1 MDSLAQIEAANDGS
15 AYAALA
21 QALLAQALL
30 AQALLAQAL
39 HEIFLHQILI
49 PPDALLRDRPEPTIA
64 DRLIGMPVPM
74 VSRES

>member
-1 MDSLAQIEAANDGS
+1 MDSLAQIEAAHDRS
-15 AYAALA
+15 AYAA
-21 QALLAQALL
+21 LAQALL

-49 PPDALLRDRPEPTIA
+49 RPDALLRDRPEPTIA

>member
-1 MDSLAQIEAANDGS
+1 MDSLLQIEAAHDGS

-21 QALLAQALL
+21 QAL
-30 AQALLAQAL
+30 
-39 HEIFLHQILI
+39 HEFGLHQILI
-49 PPDALLRDRPEPTIA
+49 RPDALLRDRPEPTIA

>member
-1 MDSLAQIEAANDGS
+1 MDSLLQIEAAHDRS
-15 AYAALA
+15 AYAA
-21 QALLAQALL
+21 LAQALL

-49 PPDALLRDRPEPTIA
+49 RLDALLRDRPEPTIA
-64 DRLIGMPVPM
+64 DRLVGMPVPM

>member
-1 MDSLAQIEAANDGS
+1 MDSLAQIEAAHDGS

-21 QALLAQALL
+21 QALLAQAL
-30 AQALLAQAL
+30 
-39 HEIFLHQILI
+39 HEFVLHQILI
-49 PPDALLRDRPEPTIA
+49 RPDALLRDRPEPTIA

>member
-1 MDSLAQIEAANDGS
+1 MDSLLQIEAAHDRS

-21 QALLAQALL
+21 QALLAQAL
-30 AQALLAQAL
+30 
-39 HEIFLHQILI
+39 HEFVLHQILI
-49 PPDALLRDRPEPTIA
+49 RPDALLRDRPEPTIA

>member
-1 MDSLAQIEAANDGS
+1 MDSLLQIEAAPDGS

-21 QALLAQALL
+21 QP
-30 AQALLAQAL
+30 L
-39 HEIFLHQILI
+39 HEYGLHQILNR
-49 PPDALLRDRPEPTIA
+49 PDALLRARPEPTIA